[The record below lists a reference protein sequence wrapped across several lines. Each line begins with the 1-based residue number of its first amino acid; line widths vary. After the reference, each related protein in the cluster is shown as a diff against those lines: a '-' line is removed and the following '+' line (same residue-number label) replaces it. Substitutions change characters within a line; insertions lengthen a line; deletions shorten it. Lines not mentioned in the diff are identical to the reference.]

1 MTNVEWVEYFRKREL
16 ELREIFNQGREI
28 TEGDK
33 LQFALSEAHYKMRL
47 EYAKQQDA
55 LALAKAESVPQNV
68 KVTSEVK
75 IKR

>member
-1 MTNVEWVEYFRKREL
+1 MTNVEGVEYFRKREL
-16 ELREIFNQGREI
+16 ELGEIFNQGRKI

-55 LALAKAESVPQNV
+55 LAKEESVPQNV